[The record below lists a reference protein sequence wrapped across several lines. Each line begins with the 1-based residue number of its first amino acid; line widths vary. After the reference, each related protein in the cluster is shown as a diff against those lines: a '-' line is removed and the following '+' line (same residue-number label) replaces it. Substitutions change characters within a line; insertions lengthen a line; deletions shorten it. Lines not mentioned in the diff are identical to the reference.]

1 METMRLLITDDEP
14 GMRSGVERALR
25 NLVVTVPDV
34 EGEISF
40 SIMQSATGGDTL
52 RIITDET
59 PDILLLDYKLPDMT
73 GLEILEAIAREKL
86 DILTVMITAYASLD
100 TAVAATKQ
108 GAYDFLAKPF
118 TPDEIK
124 AVVRKAA
131 RHVVLQRQARKF
143 AEERKQVRFRFISVL
158 AHELKAPLN
167 ALEGYLHI
175 IKDRS
180 AGNDEHIYEQMIDRC
195 LTRTGGMYK
204 LILDLLDLTRIESGL
219 MQREISLVDLS
230 EVASEALEAVFIM
243 AKDRGI
249 TVKISAD
256 QPLQMR
262 ADRGELSIIM
272 NNLVSNAVK
281 YNVEGGW
288 VEVAI
293 KREADFIIIQVTDG
307 GIGMSEE
314 ERAGLFNDFTRIKND
329 KTRHITGSG
338 LGLST
343 VKKLTGLYEGDI
355 TVESAPDK
363 GSAFRVRLKEAKED

>member
-1 METMRLLITDDEP
+1 MRLLITDDEP

-25 NLVVTVPDV
+25 NLIVTVPDV

-40 SIMQSATGGDTL
+40 SIIQSATGGDTM
-52 RIITDET
+52 RIITEET

-73 GLEILEAIAREKL
+73 GLEILEAITREKL

-100 TAVAATKQ
+100 TAVTATKQ

-118 TPDEIK
+118 TPDEIR

-180 AGNDEHIYEQMIDRC
+180 AGNDQLIYDQMINRC
-195 LTRTGGMYK
+195 LARTGGMYK
-204 LILDLLDLTRIESGL
+204 LILDLLDLTRIESGQ
-219 MQREISLVDLS
+219 MQREISLIDLR
-230 EVASEALEAVFIM
+230 EVAAEAIEAVSM
-243 AKDRGI
+243 TAKDRGI
-249 TVKISAD
+249 TVNFSTD
-256 QPLQMR
+256 QPLRMR
-262 ADRGELSIIM
+262 ADRGELGIIM

-281 YNVEGGW
+281 YNVDGGW
-288 VEVAI
+288 VEVTI
-293 KREADFIIIQVTDG
+293 KRDGDFITIQVTDS

-314 ERAGLFNDFTRIKND
+314 ERAGLFNDFVRIKNE
-329 KTRHITGSG
+329 KTRQIMGSG

-343 VKKLTGLYEGDI
+343 VKKLTSLYEGDI
-355 TVESAPDK
+355 TVESEPDK
-363 GSAFRVRLKEAKED
+363 GSTFLVRLKEAEQD